1 MQAALSTT
9 DFDKAISRLPMMVNA
24 ARLAIL
30 VSLLTIFFMFRQSNS
45 GVVHLALVPFVIWA
59 VIYDMGIVLS
69 LFYPRWKPQHRNLPA
84 FHDLFDITM
93 MVGLMHLTGGVESG
107 FGILILPF
115 IATSCLLSSG
125 KNALIYAGFSSI
137 LIFLSTL
144 VLQEVSYREWFTND
158 SATRDLFSAA
168 LLSICCFLV

>member
-1 MQAALSTT
+1 MQAALSTS

-59 VIYDMGIVLS
+59 VIYGMGIVLS
-69 LFYPRWKPQHRNLPA
+69 LFYPRWKPQQKNLPA

-93 MVGLMHLTGGVESG
+93 MVGLMHLTGGIESG
-107 FGILILPF
+107 FGILILPL
-115 IATSCLLSSG
+115 CP
-125 KNALIYAGFSSI
+125 GFSK
-137 LIFLSTL
+137 F
-144 VLQEVSYREWFTND
+144 
-158 SATRDLFSAA
+158 
-168 LLSICCFLV
+168 